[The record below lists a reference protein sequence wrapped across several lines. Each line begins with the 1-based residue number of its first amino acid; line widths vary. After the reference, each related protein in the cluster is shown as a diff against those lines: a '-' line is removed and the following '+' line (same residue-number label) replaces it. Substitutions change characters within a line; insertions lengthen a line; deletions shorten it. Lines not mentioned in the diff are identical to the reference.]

1 MQAIMEKCPS
11 RVIAQRALGQAEVGI
26 VDYRWQESFIYQD
39 QLNSIHYRLMPFQL
53 DMHGSLSGRADHHLG
68 NLSLLPAGSTLRVVG
83 DGPVHRARTLKCS
96 FAPAWVERL
105 LGHSFDTS
113 DLDVD
118 NFLGVKNAHARACL
132 HRISLEL
139 LEPGLASN
147 ALIESLLQTAVI
159 EIIRDTSR
167 TPAEAFHADR
177 SNSARLSSAQL
188 DRVTAMLEEGHD
200 SIPSASAL
208 ARELGMSVSHF
219 RRRFRA
225 TTGQSVHEFIS
236 NSVVEHAKS
245 LLANSHLS
253 MKEITYRLGFTSPS
267 SFSVAFKRVVGCSP
281 SHFRLQAQA

>member
-1 MQAIMEKCPS
+1 MQAIIEKCPS
-11 RVIAQRALGQAEVGI
+11 RVIAHRALGQAEVGI
-26 VDYRWQESFIYQD
+26 IDYRWQESFIYQD
-39 QLNSIHYRLMPFQL
+39 QLNSIHYRLMPFHL
-53 DMHGSLSGRADHHLG
+53 DMQGSLSGRAEHHLG
-68 NLSLLPAGSTLRVVG
+68 NLSMLPAGSTLRVLG

-96 FAPAWVERL
+96 FAPSWVEQL
-105 LGHSFDTS
+105 LGHALDTD
-113 DLDVD
+113 DLDID

-139 LEPGLASN
+139 IEPGIGSD

-167 TPAEAFHADR
+167 TPTATFHAER

-236 NSVVEHAKS
+236 NSIVEHAKG

-281 SHFRLQAQA
+281 SHFRLHAQA